1 MKSQLTIN
9 IDVSLKEE
17 FIAYA
22 KERKQSLSELMSGVL
37 KNTVRAGNR
46 KHVTI
51 SPYVFEMTSDVQ
63 LPTEMNNVDSF
74 INAMEEKLG

>member
-17 FIAYA
+17 LIAYA
-22 KERKQSLSELMSGVL
+22 KERKQSLSELISGVL
-37 KNTVRAGNR
+37 KNTVRAGDR

-51 SPYVFEMTSDVQ
+51 SPYVLEMTSDVQ
-63 LPTEMNNVDSF
+63 LPTEMNDMDSF
-74 INAMEEKLG
+74 IEAMEEKLG